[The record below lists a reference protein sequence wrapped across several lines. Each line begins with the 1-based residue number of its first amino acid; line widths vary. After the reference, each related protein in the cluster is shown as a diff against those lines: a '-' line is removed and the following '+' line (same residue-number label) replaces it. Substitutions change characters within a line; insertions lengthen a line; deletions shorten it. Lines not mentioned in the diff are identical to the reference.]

1 MKNCHGQ
8 GEGTSIEEKA
18 FILPFDSGLNFC
30 FSLGFTK
37 TTKAGVRANLLHT
50 QEAILEPAL
59 LEEQDEWGKEDPQ
72 GFWTGLFSFSSVLDT
87 QEAQR
92 LP

>member
-30 FSLGFTK
+30 SSLGFTK
-37 TTKAGVRANLLHT
+37 TTKADVRANLLHT
-50 QEAILEPAL
+50 QEAILETAL
-59 LEEQDEWGKEDPQ
+59 LEEQDEWGEEDPQ
-72 GFWTGLFSFSSVLDT
+72 GFWTGNFSSSSALDT
-87 QEAQR
+87 QEAQL